1 MKRLTRVK
9 IIAVILSIVVFSYVY
24 ANTRTDSSPEA
35 AAKRGFLANLAELK
49 EVSDVMDIIIE
60 NHVGDEGVV
69 PEKKELMQGA
79 LKGMIDSLDDP
90 YSVYFT
96 KEEMESFREDIQGKY
111 AGVGMVIQKKV
122 DEPLVVVSPIE
133 DTPAFNAGIKPKDKI
148 ISIDGESTYNMTS
161 NEAVNL
167 LKGEP
172 GTEVKVTIFREATKE
187 TREIVLE
194 RAIVELKYVKSEM
207 KDDGIGYLRL
217 TQFGEDVYTDVKNA
231 LVGLQDQGMKALILD
246 LRSNPGGAL
255 DQSIKIA
262 SMFIDRGRIVSVKGR
277 TGQEQVYMR
286 EGRYYGDFPM
296 IVLINEG
303 SASASEIVSGALK
316 DTGRAILVGEKTFG
330 KGSVQSILPL
340 PDEDGIKL
348 TIAKYYTPSGVS
360 IHGTGIEPDV
370 KVEESDDYLFFDGF
384 ITNVDEEKTKE
395 NRQEIIKEIK
405 GEEEA
410 ERIANIKDTQLE
422 TALGI
427 LKGIMVNESRKNM

>member
-1 MKRLTRVK
+1 MKQLTRVK
-9 IIAVILSIVVFSYVY
+9 IVTVVLSIVVFSFVF
-24 ANTRTDSSPEA
+24 ANSKTNQNQTSSN
-35 AAKRGFLANLAELK
+35 RGFLANLAELK
-49 EVSDVMDIIIE
+49 ELSDVMDIIIE
-60 NHVGDEGVV
+60 NHVGDEEDST

-79 LKGMIDSLDDP
+79 LKGMIDSLGDP
-90 YSVYFT
+90 YSVYFS
-96 KEEMESFREDIQGKY
+96 KEEMESFKEDIQGKY

-133 DTPAFNAGIKPKDKI
+133 DTPAFEAGIRPKDKI
-148 ISIDGESTYNMTS
+148 ITIDGESTYNMTS
-161 NEAVNL
+161 NDAVNK

-172 GTEVKVTIFREATKE
+172 GTEVTVTIFRESMKE
-187 TREIVLE
+187 TKEIVLK

-207 KDDGIGYLRL
+207 KDDKIGYLRL
-217 TQFGEDVYTDVKNA
+217 TQFGEDVFGDMKKA
-231 LVGLQDQGMKALILD
+231 LVDLQKQGMKALVLD

-262 SMFIDRGRIVSVKGR
+262 SMFMDSGRVVSVKSR

-296 IVLINEG
+296 VVLINEG

-348 TIAKYYTPSGVS
+348 TIAKYYTPNGIS
-360 IHGTGIEPDV
+360 IHGEGIEPDV
-370 KVEESDDYLFFDGF
+370 KVEEDEDYLFFGGF
-384 ITNVDEEKTKE
+384 ITNVDEEETKE

-410 ERIANIKDTQLE
+410 ERIANIKDNQLA
-422 TALGI
+422 TAMGI
-427 LKGIMVNESRKNM
+427 LKGILVNDARK

>member
-9 IIAVILSIVVFSYVY
+9 IIAVVLSIVVFSFVY
-24 ANTRTDSSPEA
+24 ANTKTSQSQEA
-35 AAKRGFLANLAELK
+35 GNKGFLANLAELK
-49 EVSDVMDIIIE
+49 ELSDVMDIIIE
-60 NHVGDEGVV
+60 NHVGDEEKL

-79 LKGMIDSLDDP
+79 LKGMIDSLGDP
-90 YSVYFT
+90 YSVYFS
-96 KEEMESFREDIQGKY
+96 KDEMESFKEDIQGKY

-133 DTPAFNAGIKPKDKI
+133 DTPAFKAGIRPKDKI
-148 ISIDGESTYNMTS
+148 ISIDGESTYKMTS
-161 NEAVNL
+161 NEAVNK

-172 GTEVKVTIFREATKE
+172 GTEVMVTIYRESTKE
-187 TREIVLE
+187 TKEVVLK

-207 KDDGIGYLRL
+207 KEDKIGYLRL
-217 TQFGEDVYTDVKNA
+217 TQFGEDVFSDVKKA
-231 LVGLQDQGMKALILD
+231 LAGLQKEGMKALILD

-262 SMFIDRGRIVSVKGR
+262 SMFLDHGRVVSVKGKV
-277 TGQEQVYMR
+277 GQEQVYMR
-286 EGRYYGDFPM
+286 EGKYYGDFPM
-296 IVLINEG
+296 VVLINEG

-316 DTGRAILVGEKTFG
+316 DTGRALLVGEKTFG

-348 TIAKYYTPSGVS
+348 TIAKYYTPNGIS

-370 KVEESDDYLFFDGF
+370 RVEEDEDYLFFDGF

-410 ERIANIKDTQLE
+410 ERIAKMKDTQLE
-422 TALGI
+422 TAMGI
-427 LKGIMVNESRKNM
+427 LKGIMVNDARKIK

>member
-24 ANTRTDSSPEA
+24 ASSKTDLNQET
-35 AAKRGFLANLAELK
+35 AKRGFLSNLAELK
-49 EVSDVMDIIIE
+49 ELSDVMDIIIE
-60 NHVGDEGVV
+60 NHVGDEEGV
-69 PEKKELMQGA
+69 PKKKELMHGA
-79 LKGMIDSLDDP
+79 LRGMVDSLGDP

-96 KEEMESFREDIQGKY
+96 KEEMESFKEDIQGKY

-133 DTPAFNAGIKPKDKI
+133 DTPAFKAGIKPKDKI
-148 ISIDGESTYNMTS
+148 ISIDGESTYKMTS
-161 NEAVNL
+161 NEAVTL

-172 GTEVKVTIFREATKE
+172 GTDVKVTIYRESTKE
-187 TREIVLE
+187 TKEIVLT

-207 KDDGIGYLRL
+207 KENKVGYLRI
-217 TQFGEDVYTDVKNA
+217 TQFGEDVYPDVRTA
-231 LVGLQDQGMKALILD
+231 LVGLKKEGMKALVLD

-262 SMFIDRGRIVSVKGR
+262 SMFLGDGRVVSVKGR

-296 IVLINEG
+296 VVLINEG

-348 TIAKYYTPSGVS
+348 TIAKYYTPNGTS

-370 KVEESDDYLFFDGF
+370 KVEESDDYLFFGGF
-384 ITNVDEEKTKE
+384 ITNVDEEETKE

-410 ERIANIKDTQLE
+410 ERIANIRDIQLE
-422 TALGI
+422 TAIGI
-427 LKGIMVNESRKNM
+427 LKGILVNDVRRSK

>member
-9 IIAVILSIVVFSYVY
+9 IIAVVLSIVVFSFVY
-24 ANTRTDSSPEA
+24 ANTKTSQSQEGGN
-35 AAKRGFLANLAELK
+35 RGFLSNLAELK
-49 EVSDVMDIIIE
+49 ELSDVMDIIIE
-60 NHVGDEGVV
+60 NHVGDEEKQ

-79 LKGMIDSLDDP
+79 LKGMIDSLGDP
-90 YSVYFT
+90 YSVYFS
-96 KEEMESFREDIQGKY
+96 KEEMESFKEDIQGKY

-133 DTPAFNAGIKPKDKI
+133 DTPAFKAGIRPKDKI
-148 ISIDGESTYNMTS
+148 ISIDGESTYKMTS
-161 NEAVNL
+161 NEAVNK

-172 GTEVKVTIFREATKE
+172 GTEVKVTIYREGTKE
-187 TREIVLE
+187 TKEILLK

-207 KDDGIGYLRL
+207 KEDKIGYLRL
-217 TQFGEDVYTDVKNA
+217 TQFGEDVFKDVRKA
-231 LVGLQDQGMKALILD
+231 LIDLQNKGMKALILD

-262 SMFIDRGRIVSVKGR
+262 SMFLDSGRVVSVKGKV
-277 TGQEQVYMR
+277 GQEQVYMR

-296 IVLINEG
+296 VVLINEG

-316 DTGRAILVGEKTFG
+316 DRGRAILVGEKTFG

-348 TIAKYYTPSGVS
+348 TIAKYYTPNGTS
-360 IHGTGIEPDV
+360 IHGKGIEPDV
-370 KVEESDDYLFFDGF
+370 RVEEDEDYLFFDGF

-395 NRQEIIKEIK
+395 NRQELLKEIK

-410 ERIANIKDTQLE
+410 ERIANIRDTQLE
-422 TALGI
+422 TAMGI
-427 LKGIMVNESRKNM
+427 LKGIMVNNARKTK

>member
-9 IIAVILSIVVFSYVY
+9 VIAVILSIVVFSFVY
-24 ANTRTDSSPEA
+24 ASSKTDQNQET
-35 AAKRGFLANLAELK
+35 AKRGFLANLAELK
-49 EVSDVMDIIIE
+49 ELSDVMDIIVE
-60 NHVGDEGVV
+60 NHVGDEEEL
-69 PEKKELMQGA
+69 PEKKDLMQGA
-79 LKGMIDSLDDP
+79 LKGMIDSLGDP
-90 YSVYFT
+90 YSVYFS
-96 KEEMESFREDIQGKY
+96 KEEMESFKEDIQGKY

-133 DTPAFNAGIKPKDKI
+133 DTPAFDAGIKPKDKI
-148 ISIDGESTYNMTS
+148 ISIDGESTYKMTS

-172 GTEVKVTIFREATKE
+172 GTEVTVTIFRESAKETKE
-187 TREIVLE
+187 VVLK
-194 RAIVELKYVKSEM
+194 RAIVELKYVKSSM
-207 KDDGIGYLRL
+207 KDDKIGYLRL
-217 TQFGEDVYTDVKNA
+217 TQFGEDVYTDVKTA
-231 LVGLQDQGMKALILD
+231 LVGLKKDGMKALVLD

-262 SMFIDRGRIVSVKGR
+262 SMFLESGRVVSVKGR

-296 IVLINEG
+296 VVLINEG

-340 PDEDGIKL
+340 PDDDGIKL
-348 TIAKYYTPSGVS
+348 TIAKYYTPNGIS

-370 KVEESDDYLFFDGF
+370 KVVESDDYLFFDGF
-384 ITNVDEEKTKE
+384 ITNVDEEETKE

-410 ERIANIKDTQLE
+410 ERIANIKDSQLE
-422 TALGI
+422 TAMGI
-427 LKGIMVNESRKNM
+427 LKGIMVNDARKNK

>member
-1 MKRLTRVK
+1 MKQLTRVK
-9 IIAVILSIVVFSYVY
+9 IVTVILSIVVFSFVF
-24 ANTRTDSSPEA
+24 ASSKTEQTQGSTN
-35 AAKRGFLANLAELK
+35 RGFLANLAELK
-49 EVSDVMDIIIE
+49 ELSDVMDIIIE
-60 NHVGDEGVV
+60 NHVGDEEESD
-69 PEKKELMQGA
+69 PDKKELMQGA
-79 LKGMIDSLDDP
+79 LKGMIDSLGDP
-90 YSVYFT
+90 YSVYFS
-96 KEEMESFREDIQGKY
+96 KEEMESFKEDIQGKY

-122 DEPLVVVSPIE
+122 DEPLLVVSPIE
-133 DTPAFNAGIKPKDKI
+133 DTPAFEAGIKPKDKI
-148 ISIDGESTYNMTS
+148 ITIDGESTYNMTS
-161 NEAVNL
+161 NDAVNM
-167 LKGEP
+167 LKGDP
-172 GTEVKVTIFREATKE
+172 GTEVTVTILREGMKE
-187 TREIVLE
+187 TREIVLK

-207 KDDGIGYLRL
+207 KDDKIGYLRL
-217 TQFGEDVYTDVKNA
+217 TQFGEDVFGDVKKA
-231 LVGLQDQGMKALILD
+231 LVDLQKQGMKSLVLD

-262 SMFIDRGRIVSVKGR
+262 SMFMDSGKVVSVKSRSGE
-277 TGQEQVYMR
+277 EQVYMR

-296 IVLINEG
+296 VVLINEG

-370 KVEESDDYLFFDGF
+370 KVEEDEDYLFFDGY
-384 ITNVDEEKTKE
+384 ITNVNEEKTKE

-410 ERIANIKDTQLE
+410 ERIANIKDNQLS
-422 TALGI
+422 TAMGI
-427 LKGIMVNESRKNM
+427 LKGIMVNNARNN